1 MSLRPPH
8 GFNPRPRCLSTPTDA
23 FQLHPDIRSYRTA
36 LTTGDATGTA
46 AELEWG
52 PDDDEAY
59 DADAADADAAKGTGI
74 AGGVVNPH
82 DVWRAFN
89 EEDDDDM
96 DDGGA
101 GAGAGDGDARLEIVR
116 VDACPTL
123 GVDPT
128 RPDALVETMSD
139 LQRHAVCATVEGG
152 IGLAH
157 GVHCVVAAL
166 ARDADGASRRA
177 THASTMPAFAYVA
190 KGKPNRRFVL
200 ASLDGTCGVVVETR
214 ASAFVY
220 RAAAG
225 GSKGEHQIFDPKS
238 SDPCVGA
245 RLLDADDGGG
255 GKKHLLVL
263 TKSAVFVLGIRAW
276 REKTR

>member
-52 PDDDEAY
+52 PEDDEAY

-96 DDGGA
+96 DDG
-101 GAGAGDGDARLEIVR
+101 
-116 VDACPTL
+116 
-123 GVDPT
+123 
-128 RPDALVETMSD
+128 
-139 LQRHAVCATVEGG
+139 
-152 IGLAH
+152 
-157 GVHCVVAAL
+157 
-166 ARDADGASRRA
+166 
-177 THASTMPAFAYVA
+177 
-190 KGKPNRRFVL
+190 
-200 ASLDGTCGVVVETR
+200 
-214 ASAFVY
+214 
-220 RAAAG
+220 
-225 GSKGEHQIFDPKS
+225 
-238 SDPCVGA
+238 
-245 RLLDADDGGG
+245 DD
-255 GKKHLLVL
+255 
-263 TKSAVFVLGIRAW
+263 F
-276 REKTR
+276 